1 MNPLNNYRF
10 AAYALFAT
18 GLLNLRYQTGSEGN
32 LSKSSVLILI
42 GAVIL
47 GLTFISKFSNILMRR
62 VIKLISLAAFAILIA
77 YSILI

>member
-1 MNPLNNYRF
+1 MNQLNYYRF

-47 GLTFISKFSNILMRR
+47 GLTFISKFSNILMKRA
-62 VIKLISLAAFAILIA
+62 VKLISLAAFIILIT

>member
-1 MNPLNNYRF
+1 MNQLNYYRF

-47 GLTFISKFSNILMRR
+47 GLTFISKFSNILMKR
-62 VIKLISLAAFAILIA
+62 VTKLISLAAFVILIA
-77 YSILI
+77 YSFII

>member
-1 MNPLNNYRF
+1 MNQLNYYRF

-18 GLLNLRYQTGSEGN
+18 GLLNLRYQTGSSGN
-32 LSKSSVLILI
+32 LSKSSVLIII

-47 GLTFISKFSNILMRR
+47 GLTFVPKISNILMKRE
-62 VIKLISLAAFAILIA
+62 IKLVSLIVFAILIA

>member
-1 MNPLNNYRF
+1 MNQLNYYRF

-47 GLTFISKFSNILMRR
+47 GLTFITKFSNILMKRA
-62 VIKLISLAAFAILIA
+62 VKLISLAAFIILIA

>member
-18 GLLNLRYQTGSEGN
+18 GLINLRYQTGSVGN
-32 LSKSSVLILI
+32 LSKSSVLIFI

-47 GLTFISKFSNILMRR
+47 GLTFIPKISNILLKR
-62 VIKLISLAAFAILIA
+62 VTKLIFLAAFVILIA
-77 YSILI
+77 YSFII

>member
-1 MNPLNNYRF
+1 MNQLNYYRF
-10 AAYALFAT
+10 AAYALIAT

-62 VIKLISLAAFAILIA
+62 VVKLISLAAFIILIA

>member
-10 AAYALFAT
+10 AAYALLAT
-18 GLLNLRYQTGSEGN
+18 GLINLRYQTGSEGN

-47 GLTFISKFSNILMRR
+47 GLTFIPKISNILLKR
-62 VIKLISLAAFAILIA
+62 VTKLISLAAFVILIA
-77 YSILI
+77 YSFLI

>member
-1 MNPLNNYRF
+1 MNQLNYYRF

-47 GLTFISKFSNILMRR
+47 GLTFIPKFSNILMKRA
-62 VIKLISLAAFAILIA
+62 IKLISLAAFAILIA

>member
-10 AAYALFAT
+10 AAYALLAT
-18 GLLNLRYQTGSEGN
+18 GLINLRYQTGSEGN

-47 GLTFISKFSNILMRR
+47 GLTFIPKISNILLKK
-62 VIKLISLAAFAILIA
+62 VTKLISLAAFVILIA
-77 YSILI
+77 YSFII

>member
-1 MNPLNNYRF
+1 MNQLNYYRF

-32 LSKSSVLILI
+32 LSKSSVLIII
-42 GAVIL
+42 GAAIL
-47 GLTFISKFSNILMRR
+47 GLTFIPKFSNILIKRA
-62 VIKLISLAAFAILIA
+62 VKLISLAAFIILIA

>member
-18 GLLNLRYQTGSEGN
+18 GLINLRYQTGSTGN

-47 GLTFISKFSNILMRR
+47 GLTFITKFSNILMKRA
-62 VIKLISLAAFAILIA
+62 VKLISLAAFTILIA

>member
-1 MNPLNNYRF
+1 MNQLNYYRF

-47 GLTFISKFSNILMRR
+47 GLTFITKFSSILMKRA
-62 VIKLISLAAFAILIA
+62 IKLISLAAFAILIA

>member
-18 GLLNLRYQTGSEGN
+18 GLINLRYQTGSTGN

-47 GLTFISKFSNILMRR
+47 GLTFITKFSNILIKRA
-62 VIKLISLAAFAILIA
+62 IKLISLVAFAILIA

>member
-18 GLLNLRYQTGSEGN
+18 GLINLRYQTGSTGN

-47 GLTFISKFSNILMRR
+47 GLTFISKFSNILMKRM
-62 VIKLISLAAFAILIA
+62 IKLISLAAFAILIA

>member
-1 MNPLNNYRF
+1 MNLLNNYRF

-18 GLLNLRYQTGSEGN
+18 GLINLRYQTGSTGN

-47 GLTFISKFSNILMRR
+47 GLTFITKFSNILMKRA
-62 VIKLISLAAFAILIA
+62 IKLISLAVFAILIA

>member
-18 GLLNLRYQTGSEGN
+18 GLINLRYQTGSTGN
-32 LSKSSVLILI
+32 LSKSSVLIII

-47 GLTFISKFSNILMRR
+47 GLTFIPKISNLLMRR
-62 VIKLISLAAFAILIA
+62 VIKLVSLIVFVILIG
-77 YSILI
+77 YSFLI

>member
-1 MNPLNNYRF
+1 MNQLNYYRF

-32 LSKSSVLILI
+32 LPKSSVLVFI

-47 GLTFISKFSNILMRR
+47 GLTFIPKISNILLKR
-62 VIKLISLAAFAILIA
+62 VTKLIFLAAFVVLIA
-77 YSILI
+77 YSFII

>member
-1 MNPLNNYRF
+1 MNQLNYYRF
-10 AAYALFAT
+10 AAYALFAS

>member
-1 MNPLNNYRF
+1 MNQLNYYRF
-10 AAYALFAT
+10 AAYALFAS

-32 LSKSSVLILI
+32 LSKSSVLIII

>member
-18 GLLNLRYQTGSEGN
+18 GLINLRYQTGSEGN
-32 LSKSSVLILI
+32 LSKSSVLIFI

-47 GLTFISKFSNILMRR
+47 GLTFIPKIATILLKR
-62 VIKLISLAAFAILIA
+62 VIKLIALTAFLILIA
-77 YSILI
+77 YSFII